1 MSITPNEKIDK
12 LFELIEQEVRKGF
25 KSKHAIAE
33 RIAQEFGVSTRD
45 LSTVFSFLLNQT
57 LIDYIADR
65 KLMAAYESLIT
76 SENFDVQTAIFLSGL
91 GDQSAFNK
99 RFKIRFEMT
108 PMEAHK
114 QKDISPLQVKMSWNA
129 LQTTEISMQTQ
140 KHASSNRSSKNTM
153 FGISREKLGEIE
165 TMLELRDTYGFDELQ
180 CELVY
185 YIFVTYNI
193 PLNAAFRFVDEF
205 KYADDTDDE
214 ELAELDDYPKLS
226 RDEYIYS
233 RVRES
238 IDDPE
243 MRYVYFQGDMDSIYT
258 VYSVIDKLHNQGIKD
273 VTELDIR
280 IIDICA
286 YDEIH
291 VDYCIKAIKYFDS
304 YSTEEYGDDAFNEY
318 IESILCNI
326 PIEIAFANISQLE
339 GWDDYPSITE
349 EEFLACMSE
358 DIDGFDDT
366 GYDADGGYNEAD
378 RHRKEHLDD
387 FWSSDE
393 IDDE

>member
-12 LFELIEQEVRKGF
+12 LFELIEQEARKGF

-65 KLMAAYESLIT
+65 KLMAAYECLIS

-108 PMEAHK
+108 PMEAHR

-129 LQTTEISMQTQ
+129 LQTTEISMQPQ
-140 KHASSNRSSKNTM
+140 GRASFNHSSKKTM
-153 FGISREKLGEIE
+153 FGISKEKLGEIE
-165 TMLELRDTYGFDELQ
+165 TLLELRDTYGFDELQ
-180 CELVY
+180 CELAY
-185 YIFVTYNI
+185 YIFVTYSI
-193 PLNAAFRFVDEF
+193 PINAAFRFVDEF
-205 KYADDTDDE
+205 KYEDDIDDE

-226 RDEYIYS
+226 IEEYIYT
-233 RVRES
+233 RVKETVA
-238 IDDPE
+238 DPE
-243 MRYVYFQGDMDSIYT
+243 ISYVYFEGDMDSLDT
-258 VYSVIDKLHNQGIKD
+258 VYKVIDKLHNQGIDD
-273 VTELDIR
+273 VTELYIR

-291 VDYCIKAIKYFDS
+291 VTYCIKAIKYFDS
-304 YSTEEYGDDAFNEY
+304 HATEEYGEDAFNEY
-318 IESILCNI
+318 IESILCNT
-326 PIEIAFANISQLE
+326 PIELAFANIYQLE
-339 GWDDYPSITE
+339 GWDDYPTMTE
-349 EEFLACMSE
+349 EEYAAYIS
-358 DIDGFDDT
+358 DDYDDFDDT
-366 GYDADGGYNEAD
+366 AYEDNGEYNGSD
-378 RHRKEHLDD
+378 PHRKEFLDD
-387 FWSSDE
+387 FWAYNTA
-393 IDDE
+393 DDE